1 MSKLPEG
8 KLRDRA
14 ESAKSRSSEFGPDID
29 LNAFSCDAEAHK
41 KIPKLDDLPDEIKS
55 RAASAGMNMAEE
67 RRAGSFFQ
75 TDHSPVFSSSYQNGI
90 EVMNITEAL
99 EKYDW
104 LSEYSWNTLHVD
116 ADKYT
121 AAAELREH
129 QGYFLRAL
137 PGVKCDVPVQA
148 CLYMSRN
155 HLAQHVHNIIIAEPG
170 SELNIITGCAVG
182 RHVNNGLHIGAS
194 EFYVKKDA
202 RITFTMIHNWAED
215 ISVRPRSTVVV
226 EENGVF
232 MNNYICMKP
241 VRTLQ
246 MYPTTY
252 CVGENATARY
262 YNILLAHEGSAFDI
276 GSRVFLQAPGS
287 RAEIITRAITEG
299 GSIIARGHL
308 VGEVQGIKA
317 HLECRGLILSEHGT
331 IHAIPELEAKT
342 NDLDMS
348 HEAAIGK
355 IAAEE
360 IQYLMARGLSSEEA
374 TSIIIRGFLDIKI
387 RELPESLEKEIKNAT
402 RFKAKHD
409 RLL

>member
-1 MSKLPEG
+1 MPKLPEG
-8 KLRDRA
+8 KLKDRA
-14 ESAKSRSSEFGPDID
+14 ESAKARSSAFGPDID

-41 KIPKLDDLPDEIKS
+41 KISKLGDLPDEIKD
-55 RAASAGMNMAEE
+55 RAASAGMNMAEV

-75 TDHSPVFSSSYQNGI
+75 MDHSPVFSSSYQNGI

-104 LSEYSWNTLHVD
+104 LSEYWWNTLHVD

-121 AAAELREH
+121 SAAELRQH

-137 PGVKCDVPVQA
+137 AGVKCNVPVQA
-148 CLYMSRN
+148 CLYMSRD

-226 EENGVF
+226 EENGIF
-232 MNNYICMKP
+232 MSNYICMKP
-241 VRTLQ
+241 VKTIQ

-252 CVGENATARY
+252 CVGKNATARY

-276 GSRVFLQAPGS
+276 GSRVFLQAQGS
-287 RAEIITRAITEG
+287 RAEIITRAISEG

-308 VGEVQGIKA
+308 VGEV
-317 HLECRGLILSEHGT
+317 
-331 IHAIPELEAKT
+331 
-342 NDLDMS
+342 
-348 HEAAIGK
+348 
-355 IAAEE
+355 
-360 IQYLMARGLSSEEA
+360 
-374 TSIIIRGFLDIKI
+374 
-387 RELPESLEKEIKNAT
+387 
-402 RFKAKHD
+402 
-409 RLL
+409 

>member
-1 MSKLPEG
+1 MFKVSERELI
-8 KLRDRA
+8 DRA
-14 ESAKSRSSEFGPDID
+14 ESVKSKPSSFGPDID
-29 LNAFSCDAEAHK
+29 LNAFTCEVGAQK
-41 KIPKLDDLPDEIKS
+41 KISKLDDLSDEIKK
-55 RAASAGMNMAEE
+55 RAMSAGMNIDEMH
-67 RRAGSFFQ
+67 RAGSFFQ
-75 TDHSPVFSSSYQNGI
+75 MDHSSLLSSSYQNGI
-90 EVMNITEAL
+90 EVMNITDAL
-99 EKYDW
+99 KKYDW
-104 LSEYSWNTLHVD
+104 LSEYRWNALNVD

-121 AAAELREH
+121 AAAELKQH

-170 SELNIITGCAVG
+170 SELNIITGCTVG
-182 RHVNNGLHIGAS
+182 QHVNSGLHIGVS

-202 RITFTMIHNWAED
+202 QITFTMIHNWAED
-215 ISVRPRSTVVV
+215 ISVRPRSTVVI
-226 EENGVF
+226 EENGIF
-232 MNNYICMKP
+232 MSNYICMKP
-241 VRTLQ
+241 VKTLQ
-246 MYPTTY
+246 MYPTAY
-252 CVGENATARY
+252 CVGENATARF
-262 YNILLAHEGSAFDI
+262 YNILLAHEGSTFDI
-276 GSRVFLQAPGS
+276 GSRVCLQAQDS
-287 RAEIITRAITEG
+287 KAEIITRAITEG

-308 VGEVQGIKA
+308 VGEVPNIKA
-317 HLECRGLILSEHGT
+317 HLECRGLILSENGM

-387 RELPESLEKEIKNAT
+387 RGLPECVEREIKNAT
-402 RFKAKHD
+402 RFKTQHD